1 MLKAIGMLFSRRAR
15 LRRGR
20 LLHHC
25 FPDLGDRNVLDLGGG
40 DGQHVRM
47 ILPDHGRIT
56 VADISSEDLRCA
68 KNAGF
73 ETVVIDGTNRLPFET
88 KGIDFIFCSSVI
100 EHITIPKNE
109 IWSIENDDEFE
120 RRAKAAQAAFA
131 REISRCSRSYFVQ
144 TPHKFFPV
152 ESHTWLPF
160 FIVFLRRA
168 LQIQTIRLLNR
179 FWLKQSE
186 PDWRL
191 LTFRDMKEL
200 FPDAEIFIERIW
212 GVPKSMIAI
221 RR

>member
-1 MLKAIGMLFSRRAR
+1 
-15 LRRGR
+15 
-20 LLHHC
+20 
-25 FPDLGDRNVLDLGGG
+25 
-40 DGQHVRM
+40 
-47 ILPDHGRIT
+47 
-56 VADISSEDLRCA
+56 
-68 KNAGF
+68 
-73 ETVVIDGTNRLPFET
+73 
-88 KGIDFIFCSSVI
+88 
-100 EHITIPKNE
+100 
-109 IWSIENDDEFE
+109 
-120 RRAKAAQAAFA
+120 
-131 REISRCSRSYFVQ
+131 VQ